1 MKRLILS
8 VITAVMLLNAQPVLA
23 QENCVEVYGQ
33 GVVCGAKTPEEHIPV
48 KAGLADLLLNPTF
61 LGGSLLT
68 VSGVLF
74 YISKRNVVVR

>member
-23 QENCVEVYGQ
+23 QDNCVEVYGQ

-48 KAGLADLLLNPTF
+48 QAGLSDINFQVVGAGLLMASAVGFVLN
-61 LGGSLLT
+61 
-68 VSGVLF
+68 
-74 YISKRNVVVR
+74 SKRVRA